1 MSSLLGT
8 TLDDRYRLEEW
19 LGAGGMSTVYRA
31 LDQRLQREVAVKL
44 MHQEIAEDGGQL
56 ERFRREARAV
66 AKLSDSP
73 HVVGVIDAGED
84 HGRAY
89 IVFEYVKGET
99 LRDRI
104 RREGR
109 LGIDESIDVTIAIA
123 RALSVAHAAGI
134 VHRDVKPHN
143 VMLAATGEIK
153 VTDFG
158 IARTREEEGLTADG
172 RVIGT
177 TDYVS
182 PEQASGEAVTPCSD
196 IYSLGIVLFEML
208 TGRVPFRGE
217 SQVAVAMKHIQEPLP
232 DPRSDRPE
240 ITPALARVVTK
251 ATAKE
256 PDDRYQND
264 SALIADLL
272 LARDSQQDYV
282 QPTDD
287 EITAEIP
294 AASPRHPRTRTDK
307 RRRGQRDPASHHRG
321 RIVALG
327 ALALAVLAA
336 AVVAVTSLTG
346 KGGSSRRADAAT
358 PSGKPIPVKLCAAC
372 AYAYNPDGFGGD
384 TSQNDSQ
391 APLALDGSATTVW
404 STDYYYSGSLNKPGV
419 GLYVDARSEVRART
433 LKLVTTTSGFA
444 ATIYG
449 SRTAPSATSFRA
461 SGWHELARTSD
472 VGTHA
477 SLTLAAR
484 GGSYR
489 YFLVWITKLPPASEY
504 ATIAALRLLR

>member
-8 TLDDRYRLEEW
+8 TLDDRYRLDEW

-73 HVVGVIDAGED
+73 YVVGVIDAGED

-104 RREGR
+104 RRDGR
-109 LGIDESIDVTIAIA
+109 LEINEAIDVTIAIA

-143 VMLAATGEIK
+143 VMIATTGEIK

-158 IARTREEEGLTADG
+158 IARTREEEGLTSDG

-182 PEQASGEAVTPCSD
+182 PEQASGEPVTPCSD
-196 IYSLGIVLFEML
+196 IYSLGIVLFEIL
-208 TGRVPFRGE
+208 TGRLPFIGD

-232 DPRSDRPE
+232 DPRAYRPE
-240 ITPALARVVTK
+240 ITPALARVIAT
-251 ATAKE
+251 ATAKD
-256 PDDRYQND
+256 PGDRYQSD
-264 SALIADLL
+264 SALIADLV
-272 LARDSQQDYV
+272 LARDSQPRYE
-282 QPTDD
+282 QPTD

-294 AASPRHPRTRTDK
+294 AAGPPRARLRAEK
-307 RRRGQRDPASHHRG
+307 RRRHDQRDAAGRHRG
-321 RIVALG
+321 RIG
-327 ALALAVLAA
+327 ALAVLAL
-336 AVVAVTSLTG
+336 AVIVAIVVTVSSLVG
-346 KGGSSRRADAAT
+346 HNGSSRRANVAT
-358 PSGKPIPVKLCAAC
+358 PNGKPIPVKLCAAC
-372 AYAYNPDGFGGD
+372 AHAYNPDGFGGD
-384 TSQNDSQ
+384 TTQNDSQ
-391 APLALDGSATTVW
+391 AQLAIDDSATTVW
-404 STDYYYSGSLNKPGV
+404 STDYYYTGSLNKPGV
-419 GLYVDARSEVRART
+419 GLYVDAGSAIHGR
-433 LKLVTTTSGFA
+433 KLQITTTTPGFT

-449 SRTAPSATSFRA
+449 SRQAPSATSFRT
-461 SGWHELARTSD
+461 SGWQKLARASD
-472 VGTHA
+472 VGAHA
-477 SLTLAAR
+477 SLALTAR
-484 GGSYR
+484 AGSYR